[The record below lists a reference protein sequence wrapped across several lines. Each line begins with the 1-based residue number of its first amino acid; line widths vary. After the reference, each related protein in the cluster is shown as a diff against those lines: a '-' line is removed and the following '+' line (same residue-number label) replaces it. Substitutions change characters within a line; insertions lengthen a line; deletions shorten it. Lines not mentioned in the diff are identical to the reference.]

1 MLLSQCPS
9 CDHQFWLPRVQ
20 PRRYAG
26 GLWRIN
32 AYFCPSCGASLR
44 MQRWMVW
51 TRSGAIFAAFLC
63 LMMIRFLP
71 AYSGLL
77 RALAI
82 AIPVVVIFMPKKYD
96 LLEPQP

>member
-1 MLLSQCPS
+1 MAHQCV
-9 CDHQFWLPRVQ
+9 FLPLV
-20 PRRYAG
+20 RRG
-26 GLWRIN
+26 
-32 AYFCPSCGASLR
+32 LR

-51 TRSGAIFAAFLC
+51 TRSGAIFAAFVC

-71 AYSGLL
+71 EYSGLL
-77 RALAI
+77 RALAV